1 MPVRPASPLWRDTR
15 LLLESPPSSA
25 GFLIMGG
32 KFAALTYVTPLL
44 RPTTRTPC
52 SWNEG
57 SGGPA

>member
-32 KFAALTYVTPLL
+32 KFAALT
-44 RPTTRTPC
+44 
-52 SWNEG
+52 
-57 SGGPA
+57 